1 MLHIV
6 RYKWGGE
13 RVRKKYPFTKQE
25 GLKDCA
31 AACMQMIIK
40 YYNGYISINDLNEM
54 LETTK
59 EGVSA
64 FKIIEVSNKIGFKA
78 TGIRLNLLELTK
90 SVTLPVIAHVVINN
104 YNHYIVVYKIDSFKK
119 SVIIADPQSK
129 IKTISFKEFESIWT
143 NVIINLYPVKPIE
156 HRNYEKHLN
165 YKNIILKNK
174 KTIFQ
179 LCYISFIYMI
189 LSIVASFYMK
199 YVFDNYLSN
208 FHLIFT
214 VFILFIIINL
224 YKIFTNLIRTKI
236 LIGLNKNIDIDLSL
250 DIFSKILSL
259 PYGYYRNKTT
269 GEIITRYTEL
279 SKIRETIS
287 KVLLTLFLDL
297 PLCITSFIIMYFLNS
312 KLTMISLIAVL
323 LYTIIVI
330 VYNRILNDTILEAQ
344 IKKAEM
350 NTVLIESINGF
361 ETIKGLN
368 LYDYINLKFENKYI
382 KYLKNVIKIDSILN
396 IKENLKEIVNQL
408 IEMIIIFTGVIY
420 VRSETIT
427 IGTLMTYNSI
437 LVFFLAPIRNL
448 LSLDNSIIE
457 SKRIVKRV
465 NEMLKKEENVK
476 KINIVYG
483 DILIKSLSFK
493 QNERI
498 ILNKIN
504 LHISKGEKVIITG
517 KSGSGKSTLLK
528 ILMNYYNDYQ
538 GEIKINGINIK
549 SINLKN
555 VYISQNETLFTD
567 TIYNN
572 IVLGNND
579 SNFSEIVKMCY
590 VDEIINS
597 NLGYNQIIEENGFN
611 ISGGQKQR
619 IILARSIINEFDL
632 LLIDEGLNQI
642 DVELERKILKNL
654 FNKFHDKTIIIVSH
668 RLENMDLYD
677 KLIKLENGKVK
688 ECVKRND

>member
-1 MLHIV
+1 M
-6 RYKWGGE
+6 
-13 RVRKKYPFTKQE
+13 RKKYPFTKQE

-78 TGIRLNLLELTK
+78 TGIRLNLLELNK

-236 LIGLNKNIDIDLSL
+236 LINLNKNIDIDLSL

-297 PLCITSFIIMYFLNS
+297 PLCITSLIIMYFLNS

-476 KINIVYG
+476 KINIVYS

-493 QNERI
+493 QNEKI

>member
-1 MLHIV
+1 M
-6 RYKWGGE
+6 
-13 RVRKKYPFTKQE
+13 RKKYPFTKQE

-236 LIGLNKNIDIDLSL
+236 LIDLNKNIDIDLSL

-382 KYLKNVIKIDSILN
+382 KYLKNVIRIDSILN

-493 QNERI
+493 QNEKI

-579 SNFSEIVKMCY
+579 SNFSEVVKMCY

>member
-143 NVIINLYPVKPIE
+143 NIIINLYPVKPIE

-236 LIGLNKNIDIDLSL
+236 LINLNKNIDIDLSL

-323 LYTIIVI
+323 LYTVIVI

-382 KYLKNVIKIDSILN
+382 KYLKNVIRIDSILN

-457 SKRIVKRV
+457 SKRIVKR
-465 NEMLKKEENVK
+465 EENVK

-493 QNERI
+493 QNEKI

-504 LHISKGEKVIITG
+504 LNISKGEKVIITG

>member
-1 MLHIV
+1 M
-6 RYKWGGE
+6 
-13 RVRKKYPFTKQE
+13 RKKYPFTKQE

-78 TGIRLNLLELTK
+78 TGIRLNLLELNK

-236 LIGLNKNIDIDLSL
+236 LIDLNKNIDIDLSL

-297 PLCITSFIIMYFLNS
+297 PLCITSLIIMYFLNS

-323 LYTIIVI
+323 LYTVIVI
-330 VYNRILNDTILEAQ
+330 AYNRILNDTILEAQ

-368 LYDYINLKFENKYI
+368 LYDYINQKFENKYI

-493 QNERI
+493 QNEKI

>member
-1 MLHIV
+1 M
-6 RYKWGGE
+6 
-13 RVRKKYPFTKQE
+13 RKKYPFTKQE

-214 VFILFIIINL
+214 IFILFIIINL
-224 YKIFTNLIRTKI
+224 YKILTNLIRTKI
-236 LIGLNKNIDIDLSL
+236 LIDLNKNIDIDLSL

-287 KVLLTLFLDL
+287 KILLTLFLDL
-297 PLCITSFIIMYFLNS
+297 PLCITSLIIMYFLNS

-330 VYNRILNDTILEAQ
+330 GYNRILNDTILEAQ

-368 LYDYINLKFENKYI
+368 LYDYINQKFENKYI

-493 QNERI
+493 QNEKI

-579 SNFSEIVKMCY
+579 SNFSEVVKMCY

>member
-1 MLHIV
+1 M
-6 RYKWGGE
+6 
-13 RVRKKYPFTKQE
+13 RKKYPFTKQE

-236 LIGLNKNIDIDLSL
+236 LIDLNKNIDIDLSL

-330 VYNRILNDTILEAQ
+330 AYNRILNDTILEAQ

-382 KYLKNVIKIDSILN
+382 KYLKNVIRIDSILN

-493 QNERI
+493 QNEKI

-504 LHISKGEKVIITG
+504 LYISKGEKVIITG

>member
-1 MLHIV
+1 M
-6 RYKWGGE
+6 
-13 RVRKKYPFTKQE
+13 RKKYPFTKQE

-78 TGIRLNLLELTK
+78 TGIRLNLLELNK

-236 LIGLNKNIDIDLSL
+236 LIDLNKNIDIDLSL

-297 PLCITSFIIMYFLNS
+297 PLCITSLIIMYFLNS
-312 KLTMISLIAVL
+312 KLTMISLISVL

-330 VYNRILNDTILEAQ
+330 AYNRILNDTILEAQ

-476 KINIVYG
+476 KINIVYS

-493 QNERI
+493 QNEKI

-579 SNFSEIVKMCY
+579 SNFSEVVKMCY

>member
-1 MLHIV
+1 M
-6 RYKWGGE
+6 
-13 RVRKKYPFTKQE
+13 RKKYPFTKQE

-179 LCYISFIYMI
+179 LCHISFIYMI

-208 FHLIFT
+208 FYLIFT

-236 LIGLNKNIDIDLSL
+236 LINLNKNIDIDLSL

-330 VYNRILNDTILEAQ
+330 GYNRILNDTILEAQ

-382 KYLKNVIKIDSILN
+382 KYLKNVIRIDSILN

-493 QNERI
+493 QNEKI

>member
-1 MLHIV
+1 M
-6 RYKWGGE
+6 
-13 RVRKKYPFTKQE
+13 RKKYPFTKQE

-78 TGIRLNLLELTK
+78 TGIRLNLLELNK

-214 VFILFIIINL
+214 IFILFIIINL

-236 LIGLNKNIDIDLSL
+236 LIDLNKNIDIDLSL

-297 PLCITSFIIMYFLNS
+297 PLCITSLIIMYFLNS

-368 LYDYINLKFENKYI
+368 LYDYIKLKFENKYI

-427 IGTLMTYNSI
+427 VGTLMTYNSI
-437 LVFFLAPIRNL
+437 LVFFLAPMRNL

-465 NEMLKKEENVK
+465 NEMLKKE
-476 KINIVYG
+476 
-483 DILIKSLSFK
+483 
-493 QNERI
+493 
-498 ILNKIN
+498 
-504 LHISKGEKVIITG
+504 
-517 KSGSGKSTLLK
+517 
-528 ILMNYYNDYQ
+528 
-538 GEIKINGINIK
+538 
-549 SINLKN
+549 
-555 VYISQNETLFTD
+555 
-567 TIYNN
+567 
-572 IVLGNND
+572 
-579 SNFSEIVKMCY
+579 
-590 VDEIINS
+590 
-597 NLGYNQIIEENGFN
+597 
-611 ISGGQKQR
+611 
-619 IILARSIINEFDL
+619 
-632 LLIDEGLNQI
+632 
-642 DVELERKILKNL
+642 
-654 FNKFHDKTIIIVSH
+654 
-668 RLENMDLYD
+668 
-677 KLIKLENGKVK
+677 
-688 ECVKRND
+688 

>member
-1 MLHIV
+1 M
-6 RYKWGGE
+6 
-13 RVRKKYPFTKQE
+13 RKKYPFTKQE

-78 TGIRLNLLELTK
+78 TGIRLNLLELNK

-236 LIGLNKNIDIDLSL
+236 LIDLNKNIDIDLSL

-368 LYDYINLKFENKYI
+368 LYDYIKLKFENKYI

-476 KINIVYG
+476 KINIVYS

-493 QNERI
+493 QNEKT

-579 SNFSEIVKMCY
+579 SNFSEVVKMCY

>member
-1 MLHIV
+1 M
-6 RYKWGGE
+6 
-13 RVRKKYPFTKQE
+13 RKKYPFTKQE

-78 TGIRLNLLELTK
+78 TGIRLNLLELNK

-236 LIGLNKNIDIDLSL
+236 LIDLNKNIDIDLSL

-330 VYNRILNDTILEAQ
+330 AYNRILNDTILEAQ

-368 LYDYINLKFENKYI
+368 LYDYIKLKFENKYI

-476 KINIVYG
+476 KINIVYS

-493 QNERI
+493 QNEKI

>member
-1 MLHIV
+1 M
-6 RYKWGGE
+6 
-13 RVRKKYPFTKQE
+13 RKKYPFTKQE

-40 YYNGYISINDLNEM
+40 YYNGYISINDLNQM

-208 FHLIFT
+208 FYLIFT
-214 VFILFIIINL
+214 IFILFIIINL

-236 LIGLNKNIDIDLSL
+236 LINLNKNIDIDLSL

-297 PLCITSFIIMYFLNS
+297 PLCITSLIIMYFLNS

-330 VYNRILNDTILEAQ
+330 GYNRILNDTILEAQ

-382 KYLKNVIKIDSILN
+382 KYLKNVIRIDSILN

-493 QNERI
+493 QNEKI

>member
-1 MLHIV
+1 M
-6 RYKWGGE
+6 
-13 RVRKKYPFTKQE
+13 RKKYPFTKQE

-78 TGIRLNLLELTK
+78 TGIRLNLLELNK

-236 LIGLNKNIDIDLSL
+236 LIDLNKNIDIDLSL

-297 PLCITSFIIMYFLNS
+297 PLCITSLIIMYFLNS

-476 KINIVYG
+476 KINIVYS

-493 QNERI
+493 QNEKI

-579 SNFSEIVKMCY
+579 SNFSEVVKMCY

-668 RLENMDLYD
+668 RLENMD
-677 KLIKLENGKVK
+677 
-688 ECVKRND
+688 

>member
-236 LIGLNKNIDIDLSL
+236 LIDLNKNIDIDLSL

-350 NTVLIESINGF
+350 NTVLIESINSF

-368 LYDYINLKFENKYI
+368 LYDYIKLKFENKYI

-465 NEMLKKEENVK
+465 NEMIKKEENVK

-493 QNERI
+493 QNEKI

>member
-1 MLHIV
+1 M
-6 RYKWGGE
+6 
-13 RVRKKYPFTKQE
+13 RKKYPFTKQE

-236 LIGLNKNIDIDLSL
+236 LINLNKNIDIDLSL

-297 PLCITSFIIMYFLNS
+297 PLCITSLIIMYFLNS

-476 KINIVYG
+476 KINIVYS

-493 QNERI
+493 QNEKI

-579 SNFSEIVKMCY
+579 SNFSEVVKMCY

>member
-1 MLHIV
+1 M
-6 RYKWGGE
+6 RN
-13 RVRKKYPFTKQE
+13 KYPFTKQE

-78 TGIRLNLLELTK
+78 TGIRLNLLELNK

-236 LIGLNKNIDIDLSL
+236 LIDLNKNIDIDLSL

-297 PLCITSFIIMYFLNS
+297 PLCITSLIIMYFLNS

-330 VYNRILNDTILEAQ
+330 AYNRILNDTILEAQ

-368 LYDYINLKFENKYI
+368 LYDYIKLKFENKYI

-476 KINIVYG
+476 KINIVYS

-493 QNERI
+493 QNEKI

-504 LHISKGEKVIITG
+504 LYISKGEKVIITG

-579 SNFSEIVKMCY
+579 SNFSEVVKMCY

>member
-78 TGIRLNLLELTK
+78 TGIRLNLLELNK

-236 LIGLNKNIDIDLSL
+236 LIDLNKNIDIDLSL

-297 PLCITSFIIMYFLNS
+297 PLCITSLIIMYFLNS

-382 KYLKNVIKIDSILN
+382 KYLKNVIRIDNILN

-465 NEMLKKEENVK
+465 NEMIKKEENVK
-476 KINIVYG
+476 KINIVYS

-493 QNERI
+493 QNEKI

>member
-236 LIGLNKNIDIDLSL
+236 LINLNKNIDIDLSL

-297 PLCITSFIIMYFLNS
+297 PLCITSLIIMYFLNS

-330 VYNRILNDTILEAQ
+330 AYNRILNDTILEAQ

-382 KYLKNVIKIDSILN
+382 KYLKNVIRIDSILN

-493 QNERI
+493 QNEKI

>member
-1 MLHIV
+1 M
-6 RYKWGGE
+6 
-13 RVRKKYPFTKQE
+13 RKKYPFTKQE

-143 NVIINLYPVKPIE
+143 NIIINLYPVKPIE

-236 LIGLNKNIDIDLSL
+236 LINLNKNIDIDLSL

-323 LYTIIVI
+323 LYTVIVI

-493 QNERI
+493 QNEKI

-504 LHISKGEKVIITG
+504 LNISKGEKVIITG

>member
-1 MLHIV
+1 M
-6 RYKWGGE
+6 
-13 RVRKKYPFTKQE
+13 RKKYPFTKQE

-214 VFILFIIINL
+214 IFILFIIINL

-236 LIGLNKNIDIDLSL
+236 LIDLNKNIDIDLSL

-297 PLCITSFIIMYFLNS
+297 PLCITSLIIRYFLNS

-368 LYDYINLKFENKYI
+368 LYDYIKLKFENKYI

-476 KINIVYG
+476 KINIVYS

-493 QNERI
+493 QNEKI

>member
-1 MLHIV
+1 M
-6 RYKWGGE
+6 
-13 RVRKKYPFTKQE
+13 RKKYPFTKQE

-78 TGIRLNLLELTK
+78 TGIKLNLLELIK
-90 SVTLPVIAHVVINN
+90 SVTLPVIAHVVVNN

-156 HRNYEKHLN
+156 HRNYEKQLN
-165 YKNIILKNK
+165 YMNIILKNK
-174 KTIFQ
+174 RTIFQ
-179 LCYISFIYMI
+179 LCYISLIYMI
-189 LSIVASFYMK
+189 LSVIGSFYMK
-199 YVFDNYLSN
+199 YVFDNFLSN
-208 FHLIFT
+208 FYLIFT
-214 VFILFIIINL
+214 IFILFMIINL
-224 YKIFTNLIRTKI
+224 YKIITNLIRTKI
-236 LIGLNKNIDIDLSL
+236 LINLNKNIDIDLSL

-259 PYGYYRNKTT
+259 PYGYYRNRTT

-330 VYNRILNDTILEAQ
+330 AYNRILNDAILEAQ

-361 ETIKGLN
+361 ESIKGLN
-368 LYDYINLKFENKYI
+368 LYDYIKLKFENKYI
-382 KYLKNVIKIDSILN
+382 KYLKNVIKIDNILN
-396 IKENLKEIVNQL
+396 IKENLKEIVNQI

-465 NEMLKKEENVK
+465 NEMIKKEENIK

-493 QNERI
+493 QNEKI

-555 VYISQNETLFTD
+555 IYISQNETLFTD

-619 IILARSIINEFDL
+619 IILARSIINNFEL

-642 DVELERKILKNL
+642 DVALERKILKNL

-688 ECVKRND
+688 ECVKKND

>member
-1 MLHIV
+1 
-6 RYKWGGE
+6 
-13 RVRKKYPFTKQE
+13 
-25 GLKDCA
+25 
-31 AACMQMIIK
+31 
-40 YYNGYISINDLNEM
+40 
-54 LETTK
+54 
-59 EGVSA
+59 
-64 FKIIEVSNKIGFKA
+64 
-78 TGIRLNLLELTK
+78 
-90 SVTLPVIAHVVINN
+90 
-104 YNHYIVVYKIDSFKK
+104 
-119 SVIIADPQSK
+119 
-129 IKTISFKEFESIWT
+129 
-143 NVIINLYPVKPIE
+143 
-156 HRNYEKHLN
+156 
-165 YKNIILKNK
+165 
-174 KTIFQ
+174 
-179 LCYISFIYMI
+179 MI

-236 LIGLNKNIDIDLSL
+236 LIDLNKNIDIDLSL

-297 PLCITSFIIMYFLNS
+297 PLCITSLIIMYFLNS

-330 VYNRILNDTILEAQ
+330 AYNRILNDTILEAQ

-437 LVFFLAPIRNL
+437 LVFFLASIRNL

-476 KINIVYG
+476 KINIVYS

-493 QNERI
+493 QNEKI

>member
-236 LIGLNKNIDIDLSL
+236 LINLNKNIDIDLSL

-297 PLCITSFIIMYFLNS
+297 PLCITSLIIMYFLNS

-323 LYTIIVI
+323 LYTVIVI
-330 VYNRILNDTILEAQ
+330 AYNRILNDTILEAQ

-382 KYLKNVIKIDSILN
+382 KYLKNVIRIDSILN

-493 QNERI
+493 QNEKI

-579 SNFSEIVKMCY
+579 SNFSEIVKICY

>member
-1 MLHIV
+1 M
-6 RYKWGGE
+6 
-13 RVRKKYPFTKQE
+13 RKKYPFTKQE

-236 LIGLNKNIDIDLSL
+236 LIDLNKNIDIDLSL

-297 PLCITSFIIMYFLNS
+297 PLCITSLIIMYFLNS

-330 VYNRILNDTILEAQ
+330 AYNRILNDTILEAQ

-476 KINIVYG
+476 KINIVYS

-493 QNERI
+493 QNEKI

>member
-1 MLHIV
+1 M
-6 RYKWGGE
+6 
-13 RVRKKYPFTKQE
+13 RKKYPFTKQE

-236 LIGLNKNIDIDLSL
+236 LIDLNKNIDIDLSL

-297 PLCITSFIIMYFLNS
+297 PLCITSLIIMYFLNS

-368 LYDYINLKFENKYI
+368 LYDYIKLKFENKYI

-396 IKENLKEIVNQL
+396 LKENLKEIVNQL

-493 QNERI
+493 QNEKI

>member
-1 MLHIV
+1 M
-6 RYKWGGE
+6 
-13 RVRKKYPFTKQE
+13 RKKYPFTKQE

-236 LIGLNKNIDIDLSL
+236 LIDLNKNIDIDLSL

-330 VYNRILNDTILEAQ
+330 AYNRILNDTILEAQ

-368 LYDYINLKFENKYI
+368 LYDYIKLKFENKYI

-493 QNERI
+493 QNEKI

>member
-1 MLHIV
+1 M
-6 RYKWGGE
+6 
-13 RVRKKYPFTKQE
+13 RKKYPFTKQE

-78 TGIRLNLLELTK
+78 TGIRLNLLELNK

-129 IKTISFKEFESIWT
+129 IKTVSFKEFESIWT

-236 LIGLNKNIDIDLSL
+236 LIDLNKNIDIDLSL

-323 LYTIIVI
+323 LYTVIVI

-368 LYDYINLKFENKYI
+368 LYDYIKLKFENKYI

-493 QNERI
+493 QNEKI

-579 SNFSEIVKMCY
+579 SNFSEVVKMCY

>member
-1 MLHIV
+1 M
-6 RYKWGGE
+6 
-13 RVRKKYPFTKQE
+13 RKKYPFTKQE

-78 TGIRLNLLELTK
+78 TGIRLNLLELNK

-236 LIGLNKNIDIDLSL
+236 LIDLNKNIDIDLSL

-297 PLCITSFIIMYFLNS
+297 PLCITSLIIMYFLNS

-476 KINIVYG
+476 KINIVYS

-493 QNERI
+493 QNEKI

>member
-1 MLHIV
+1 M
-6 RYKWGGE
+6 
-13 RVRKKYPFTKQE
+13 RKKYPFTKQE

-78 TGIRLNLLELTK
+78 TGIRLNLLELNK

-236 LIGLNKNIDIDLSL
+236 LIDLNKNIDIDLSL

-297 PLCITSFIIMYFLNS
+297 PLCITSLIIMYFLNS

-323 LYTIIVI
+323 LYTVIVI
-330 VYNRILNDTILEAQ
+330 AYNRILNDTILEAQ

-368 LYDYINLKFENKYI
+368 LYDYIKLKFENKYI

-476 KINIVYG
+476 KINIVYS

-493 QNERI
+493 QNEKI

-579 SNFSEIVKMCY
+579 SNFSEVVKMCY

>member
-1 MLHIV
+1 M
-6 RYKWGGE
+6 
-13 RVRKKYPFTKQE
+13 RKKYPFTKQE

-214 VFILFIIINL
+214 IFILFIIINL

-236 LIGLNKNIDIDLSL
+236 LIDLNKNIDIDLSL

-297 PLCITSFIIMYFLNS
+297 PLCITSLIIMYFLNS
-312 KLTMISLIAVL
+312 KLTMISLISVL

-330 VYNRILNDTILEAQ
+330 AYNRILNDTILEAQ

-368 LYDYINLKFENKYI
+368 LYDYIKQKFENKYI

-465 NEMLKKEENVK
+465 NEMIKKEENVK

-493 QNERI
+493 QNEKI

-579 SNFSEIVKMCY
+579 SNFSEVVKMCY

>member
-1 MLHIV
+1 M
-6 RYKWGGE
+6 
-13 RVRKKYPFTKQE
+13 RKKYPFTKQE

-78 TGIRLNLLELTK
+78 TGIRLNLLELNK

-236 LIGLNKNIDIDLSL
+236 LINLNKNIDIDLSL

-297 PLCITSFIIMYFLNS
+297 PLCITSLIIMYFLNS

-476 KINIVYG
+476 KINIVYS

-493 QNERI
+493 QNEKI

-579 SNFSEIVKMCY
+579 SNFSEVVKMCY

>member
-1 MLHIV
+1 M
-6 RYKWGGE
+6 
-13 RVRKKYPFTKQE
+13 RKKYPFTKQE

-78 TGIRLNLLELTK
+78 TGIRLNLLELNK

-236 LIGLNKNIDIDLSL
+236 LIDLNKNIDIDLSL

-382 KYLKNVIKIDSILN
+382 KYIKNVIRIDSILN

-457 SKRIVKRV
+457 SKRIVKRI
-465 NEMLKKEENVK
+465 NEMIKKEENVK
-476 KINIVYG
+476 KINIVYS

-493 QNERI
+493 QNEKI

-579 SNFSEIVKMCY
+579 SNFSEVVKMCY

>member
-78 TGIRLNLLELTK
+78 TGIRLNLLELNK

-214 VFILFIIINL
+214 IFILFIIINL

-236 LIGLNKNIDIDLSL
+236 LIDLNKNIDIDLSL

-297 PLCITSFIIMYFLNS
+297 PLCITSLIIMYFLNS

-368 LYDYINLKFENKYI
+368 LYDYIKLKFENKYI

-579 SNFSEIVKMCY
+579 SNFSEVVKMCY

>member
-1 MLHIV
+1 M
-6 RYKWGGE
+6 
-13 RVRKKYPFTKQE
+13 RKKYPFTKQE

-236 LIGLNKNIDIDLSL
+236 LIDLNKNIDIDLSL

-297 PLCITSFIIMYFLNS
+297 PLCITSLIIMYFLNS

-476 KINIVYG
+476 KINIVYS

-493 QNERI
+493 QNEKI

-579 SNFSEIVKMCY
+579 SNFSEVVKMCY

>member
-1 MLHIV
+1 M
-6 RYKWGGE
+6 
-13 RVRKKYPFTKQE
+13 RKKYPFTKQE

-78 TGIRLNLLELTK
+78 TGIRLNLLELNK

-129 IKTISFKEFESIWT
+129 IKTVSFKEFESIWT

-236 LIGLNKNIDIDLSL
+236 LIDLNKNIDIDLSL

-323 LYTIIVI
+323 LYTVIVI

-368 LYDYINLKFENKYI
+368 LYDYINQKFENKYI

-476 KINIVYG
+476 KINIVYS

-493 QNERI
+493 QNEKI

-579 SNFSEIVKMCY
+579 SNFSEVVKMCY

>member
-1 MLHIV
+1 M
-6 RYKWGGE
+6 
-13 RVRKKYPFTKQE
+13 RKKYPFTKQE

-143 NVIINLYPVKPIE
+143 NIIINLYPVKPIE

-236 LIGLNKNIDIDLSL
+236 LINLNKNIDIDLSL

-323 LYTIIVI
+323 LYTVIVI

-382 KYLKNVIKIDSILN
+382 KYLKNVIRIDSILN

-493 QNERI
+493 QNEKI

>member
-1 MLHIV
+1 M
-6 RYKWGGE
+6 
-13 RVRKKYPFTKQE
+13 RKKYPFTKQE

-78 TGIRLNLLELTK
+78 TGIRLNLLELNK

-236 LIGLNKNIDIDLSL
+236 LIDLNKNIDIDLSL

-297 PLCITSFIIMYFLNS
+297 PLCITSLIIMYFLNS

-476 KINIVYG
+476 KINIVYS